1 MGPPLQPLDF
11 ASLMHS
17 HEATHT
23 QLART
28 VEDLAQWLSVV
39 EFGLTQM
46 LEKASEDTIEEE
58 QEQEDSPGNA
68 YAFPPPGAGLSLPPS
83 SALVAED

>member
-1 MGPPLQPLDF
+1 
-11 ASLMHS
+11 MHS

-39 EFGLTQM
+39 EFELTQM
-46 LEKASEDTIEEE
+46 LEKASEDTIAEE
-58 QEQEDSPGNA
+58 QEQEDSPAAVYVYPNPSVINA
-68 YAFPPPGAGLSLPPS
+68 TPPS
-83 SALVAED
+83 ALAAED

>member
-1 MGPPLQPLDF
+1 MGPPLRPLDF
-11 ASLMHS
+11 APLMHS

-46 LEKASEDTIEEE
+46 LDKASEDTIEEE
-58 QEQEDSPGNA
+58 QEQEDSPRGA
-68 YAFPPPGAGLSLPPS
+68 YVYPHPGAGLSATPP